1 MTNGPLHYGV
11 VMDPIDGIKP
21 AKDTTFAMML
31 EIQRRGH
38 RLSMIG
44 QSDLYL
50 EQGIARARITE
61 VTVSDNTDS
70 WFTAGASEDV
80 ALGTLDVLLMRKD
93 PPFDMEYV
101 YATYVLDVAGRAGCL
116 VVNEPQALRD
126 LNEKVATALFPE
138 LTPPTLISRDM
149 DRLKAFAKREG
160 HVVIKPLDGMGGR
173 SIFTIRPGD
182 RNLNVVIET
191 LTDYGQRF
199 AMAQTFVPE
208 ITDGDK
214 RVLVVDGVVVPHMLA
229 RVPNE
234 EDGRGNL
241 VMGAT
246 ADARPLGDV
255 ERRIAETVGPLLS
268 ERGVLFAGLDV
279 IGDKLTEI
287 NVTSPTGVREID
299 RHFDT
304 NIAADLCDA
313 IDRRLAA
320 R

>member
-1 MTNGPLHYGV
+1 MNDKTLHFGV
-11 VMDPIDGIKP
+11 VMDPISGIKP

-50 EQGIARARITE
+50 EQGVARAQVTAVE
-61 VTVSDNTDS
+61 VTDDPDD
-70 WFTAGASEDV
+70 WYTAGAREDV
-80 ALGTLDVLLMRKD
+80 DLGTLDVVLMRKD
-93 PPFDMEYV
+93 PPFDTEYI
-101 YATYVLDVAGRAGCL
+101 YSTYVLEVAERAGCR
-116 VVNEPQALRD
+116 VVNRPQALRD

-138 LTPPTLISRDM
+138 LTPNTLVSRDM
-149 DRLKAFAKREG
+149 ALLRAFAKREG

-182 RNLNVVIET
+182 RNLNVVTET
-191 LTDYGQRF
+191 LTDFGQRF
-199 AMAQTFVPE
+199 AMAQTFIPE

-214 RVLVVDGVVVPHMLA
+214 RVLMIDGKPVEHMLA
-229 RVPNE
+229 RVPND

-246 ADARPLGDV
+246 ADARPLG
-255 ERRIAETVGPLLS
+255 EAEKRIAAAVGPLLA
-268 ERGVLFAGLDV
+268 ERGVVFAGLDV

-299 RHFDT
+299 RHFGL
-304 NIAADLCDA
+304 NIAGDLCDA
-313 IDRRLAA
+313 IERQLAGG
-320 R
+320 